1 MGLYFWIIIGFLLA
15 SYFLDSLILLLNTK
29 KQPKTIPAL
38 LDNLMKDEDY
48 QQNLSYNKDRS
59 IFSFAQSTFS
69 LVLLLSFIFLGGFS
83 LVDQWARSFNFSIE
97 LTGLL
102 FFGAIG
108 FGSSLLNIPFS
119 LYSTFRIEQ
128 KYGHNRSTMKTFIT
142 DRLKGL
148 VLAIIIGAPLLAVV
162 IWFFNSF
169 PLNGW
174 LYAWGLVVTFSIVMS
189 FIAPVLLFPLFNKF
203 DPLTD
208 EDLNEKIQ
216 SYAKDQ
222 NFSLK
227 GIFQMD
233 GSKRSN
239 KLNAFFTGFGKYR
252 RIVLFDTLLEK
263 LDHDEIIAVI
273 AHEMGHYKKKH
284 LYSGLVISTLSS
296 FVMFYVLSIFISD
309 QALFSVFG
317 IQEVSVY
324 AGMMFFSFLYSP
336 VEMVLSILGNFLSRK
351 HEYEADAYAAS
362 STGLAKKLISSLK
375 KLSFN
380 NMSLLLPSK
389 LDVFFHY
396 THPPL
401 SQRIAA
407 LEKQA

>member
-1 MGLYFWIIIGFLLA
+1 M
-15 SYFLDSLILLLNTK
+15 D
-29 KQPKTIPAL
+29 
-38 LDNLMKDEDY
+38 
-48 QQNLSYNKDRS
+48 
-59 IFSFAQSTFS
+59 
-69 LVLLLSFIFLGGFS
+69 
-83 LVDQWARSFNFSIE
+83 
-97 LTGLL
+97 
-102 FFGAIG
+102 
-108 FGSSLLNIPFS
+108 
-119 LYSTFRIEQ
+119 
-128 KYGHNRSTMKTFIT
+128 
-142 DRLKGL
+142 
-148 VLAIIIGAPLLAVV
+148 
-162 IWFFNSF
+162 
-169 PLNGW
+169 GW
-174 LYAWGLVVTFSIVMS
+174 LYAWGLVVTFSVVMS

-284 LYSGLVISTLSS
+284 LYSGLLISTLSS

-324 AGMMFFSFLYSP
+324 AGECSSP
-336 VEMVLSILGNFLSRK
+336 FYIHRLKWFYRS
-351 HEYEADAYAAS
+351 
-362 STGLAKKLISSLK
+362 LATFYQENMNTRQTPVRRLRPALLK
-375 KLSFN
+375 S
-380 NMSLLLPSK
+380 
-389 LDVFFHY
+389 
-396 THPPL
+396 
-401 SQRIAA
+401 
-407 LEKQA
+407 

>member
-1 MGLYFWIIIGFLLA
+1 VG
-15 SYFLDSLILLLNTK
+15 SYFLDNIILILNSR
-29 KQPKTIPAL
+29 KQPKKIPAL
-38 LDNLMKDEDY
+38 LDNLMKEDDY
-48 QQNLSYNKDRS
+48 QQNLSYNKERS
-59 IFSFAQSTFS
+59 VFSFFQSTFS
-69 LVLLLSFIFLGGFS
+69 LALLLSFIFLDGFAF
-83 LVDQWARSFNFSIE
+83 VDHWARSFNFSIE

-108 FGSSLLNIPFS
+108 FGSSILNIPFS
-119 LYSTFRIEQ
+119 LYSTFRVEQ
-128 KYGHNRSTMKTFIT
+128 KYGHNRSTLKTFIT
-142 DRLKGL
+142 DRLKGFM
-148 VLAIIIGAPLLAVV
+148 LAAIIGAPLLAIV
-162 IWFFNSF
+162 IWFFYTF
-169 PLNGW
+169 QDNGW
-174 LYAWGLVVTFSIVMS
+174 LYAWGLVVTFSILMS
-189 FIAPVLLFPLFNKF
+189 FVAPVLLFPLFNKF
-203 DPLTD
+203 DPLSD
-208 EDLNEKIQ
+208 EELNEKIQ
-216 SYAKDQ
+216 KYAKDQ
-222 NFSLK
+222 KFSLK

-252 RIVLFDTLLEK
+252 RIVLFDTLLDK

-296 FVMFYVLSIFISD
+296 FVMFYVLSIFITD
-309 QALFSVFG
+309 KALFSVFG
-317 IQEVSVY
+317 IEEVSVY
-324 AGMMFFSFLYSP
+324 AGIMFFSFLYSP
-336 VEMVLSILGNFLSRK
+336 VEMVLSVLGNFLSRK

-380 NMSLLLPSK
+380 NMSLLLPSS

-407 LEKQA
+407 LEEQA